1 LSERLERRMRTEVV
15 ADEGF
20 PVDMASAYNVQL
32 TYRARDQ
39 AAAVLL
45 DPQLAEPPPP
55 TPNPVRI
62 ESPGDAIHGRTI
74 T

>member
-1 LSERLERRMRTEVV
+1 MRAEVV

-20 PVDMASAYNVQL
+20 SVAMASAYNVQL
-32 TYRARDQ
+32 AYRACDQ
-39 AAAVLL
+39 AAAFLL
-45 DPQLAEPPPP
+45 DPQLAEPPPS

-62 ESPGDAIHGRTI
+62 ESPGDPIHDRTI

>member
-1 LSERLERRMRTEVV
+1 MRAEVV

-32 TYRARDQ
+32 AYRARDQ
-39 AAAVLL
+39 AAVVLL
-45 DPQLAEPPPP
+45 DPQLAEPPSS

-62 ESPGDAIHGRTI
+62 ESSGDPIHDRTI